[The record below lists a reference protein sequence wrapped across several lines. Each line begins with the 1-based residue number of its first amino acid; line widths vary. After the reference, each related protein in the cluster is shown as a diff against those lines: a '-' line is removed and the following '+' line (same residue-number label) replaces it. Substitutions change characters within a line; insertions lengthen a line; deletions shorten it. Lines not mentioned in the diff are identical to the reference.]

1 MKQKIIHCVS
11 VTFQKVLQLE
21 IWKKKKKKNSI
32 KRTCTFFFDDFN
44 PIDNNGILDIHKYLI
59 KRTWYKI
66 MELIKN
72 IFIGV
77 LTGLVMIQPI
87 LLLIYILMN
96 TVKNVATI
104 HLQLNYIN
112 VLEVAILL
120 MTCLVKHVF
129 QTKQKI

>member
-1 MKQKIIHCVS
+1 
-11 VTFQKVLQLE
+11 
-21 IWKKKKKKNSI
+21 
-32 KRTCTFFFDDFN
+32 
-44 PIDNNGILDIHKYLI
+44 
-59 KRTWYKI
+59 

-129 QTKQKI
+129 QTKQDLN